1 MFAVLG
7 TFISDRI
14 LLGRERGMRYCEQI
28 HSAAVVLTSRVLCPA
43 AGYYTTLPYFLSKI
57 MCDFIP
63 LRMLPPVVFGVVVY
77 WMIGLHNQPERFA
90 MFVVVLVE
98 INLAVCAG
106 CDESTTLTGPS
117 HTAYLWSLFILC
129 SCARPSEHGCVL
141 LHLCTGQVCRS
152 GQLHRILVLHLLD
165 AVWRSVRQLP
175 QRLTQRPA
183 LRVLRSL
190 RLGGSDDQ

>member
-117 HTAYLWSLFILC
+117 HTAYLLVVTVHPMFLRTSVRARLRASSSLHWSSLSVWPTSSHPCTSSSRCCLEVC
-129 SCARPSEHGCVL
+129 SSAPAAAHSAACATRPSLITAG
-141 LHLCTGQVCRS
+141 
-152 GQLHRILVLHLLD
+152 
-165 AVWRSVRQLP
+165 
-175 QRLTQRPA
+175 RL
-183 LRVLRSL
+183 
-190 RLGGSDDQ
+190 